1 MTLEQWID
9 TYGYGA
15 ILLGTFLEGETVLIL
30 GGFAAYQGYLKLPWV
45 ILAAFLG
52 TLSGDQLFFYIGRNY
67 GAKIL
72 ARRPG
77 WQVRV
82 ERVKRLLDRFQD
94 YLILLF
100 RFLYGLRIVTP
111 FVLGFSR
118 VPRRRFLVLNAVGAL
133 VWATAIGTGGFLS
146 GKALEALMGNL
157 KRYEGVILGLG
168 ALAGIAVWVIHGFR
182 RRKPKGKRTGDL
194 NPPK

>member
-15 ILLGTFLEGETVLIL
+15 ILLGTFLEGETILIL
-30 GGFAAYQGYLKLPWV
+30 GGFAAFQGYLKLPWV

-72 ARRPG
+72 ARRPA
-77 WQVRV
+77 WQARV
-82 ERVKRLLDRFQD
+82 DRVKGLLERFQD

-100 RFLYGLRIVTP
+100 RFLYGLRILTP
-111 FVLGFSR
+111 FVLGLSR
-118 VPRRRFLVLNAVGAL
+118 VSRVRFLLLNTVGAL
-133 VWATAIGTGGFLS
+133 VWAIAIGIGGYLF
-146 GKALEALMGNL
+146 GQALEALMGDL
-157 KRYEGVILGLG
+157 KRFEAEILGLLV
-168 ALAGIAVWVIHGFR
+168 LAGIVAWMIHGYR
-182 RRKPKGKRTGDL
+182 RRKSKASAP
-194 NPPK
+194 